1 MSAQEVVSL
10 VVGTIDA
17 LGLTPIIVGAIV
29 VAVAVGLMK
38 WLGVLKD

>member
-1 MSAQEVVSL
+1 MSATEIVSL
-10 VVGTIDA
+10 VVGTVDA

-29 VAVAVGLMK
+29 VAVAVGLLK

>member
-1 MSAQEVVSL
+1 MTAQEVISL
-10 VVGTIDA
+10 VVATIDA

-29 VAVAVGLMK
+29 VAVAVGLLK